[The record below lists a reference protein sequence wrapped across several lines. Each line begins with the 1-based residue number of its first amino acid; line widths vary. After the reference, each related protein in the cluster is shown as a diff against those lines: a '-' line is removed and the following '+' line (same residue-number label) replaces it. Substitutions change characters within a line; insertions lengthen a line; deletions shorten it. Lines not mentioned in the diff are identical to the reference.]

1 LPSKHETLSSN
12 PSTDKKKKKK
22 KKKKRKERKRILDT
36 MDFATEKSFKE
47 GDSFTDNCH
56 CHLSLATE
64 ALKQKNFEG

>member
-1 LPSKHETLSSN
+1 
-12 PSTDKKKKKK
+12 
-22 KKKKRKERKRILDT
+22 LDT